1 MRTHSCHC
9 PADDP
14 CAEGDKEN
22 DFQSG
27 SRQLL
32 LKISC
37 YFSSLPWTG
46 TWCPEAWL
54 GSMEQEEFDGR
65 KSLTCGSGSWS
76 RCKGT
81 SLEAI
86 GREST
91 GRGWSASW
99 LLGSGAGITS
109 ASRVH
114 PSVKVSTHYTVQDA
128 DAKPADENIPVA
140 TYILLPSVGDSFAT
154 SRSTSSTGCELCIAG
169 MCLWDCFADHVNQPS
184 KLKEHGLKL
193 LAYTIM

>member
-65 KSLTCGSGSWS
+65 KSLTCSSGSWS
-76 RCKGT
+76 HLAK
-81 SLEAI
+81 EP
-86 GREST
+86 
-91 GRGWSASW
+91 
-99 LLGSGAGITS
+99 
-109 ASRVH
+109 ASRLLDGSRRAGDGARHGCWALVRASRAH
-114 PSVKVSTHYTVQDA
+114 PESIHQSRCPPTTVRDSA
-128 DAKPADENIPVA
+128 AKPADENIPVA

-154 SRSTSSTGCELCIAG
+154 SRATSSTGCELCIAG
-169 MCLWDCFADHVNQPS
+169 MCLWNCFANHVNETS
-184 KLKEHGLKL
+184 KLKKHGLEI
-193 LAYTIM
+193 LAYIVM